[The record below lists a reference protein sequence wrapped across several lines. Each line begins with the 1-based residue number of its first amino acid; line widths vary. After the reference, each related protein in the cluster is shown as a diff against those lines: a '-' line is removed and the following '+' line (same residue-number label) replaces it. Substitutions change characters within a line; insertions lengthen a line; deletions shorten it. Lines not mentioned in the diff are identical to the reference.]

1 MSTMQAVV
9 YEQYGP
15 PEVLKLSQVA
25 KPTPKPNEV
34 LIKIYST
41 TVTVGDW
48 RLRKANPFLAR
59 FFTGLF
65 KPKNPILGHELAGII
80 ETVGTSVTRYK
91 VGDAVF
97 ASTKLD
103 SGSYAEYMCLP
114 EDGAMALKPNNL
126 SFEEAATIPI
136 GGLTAIHLLREAG
149 IKAGQ
154 KVLVYGASGSVGS
167 FAVQLAKHFGTT
179 VTAVCSITN
188 VELVKSLGADTVI
201 DYKKTDVTQSN
212 EQFDLIFD
220 AVGYLP
226 FAQCKNILKP
236 NGTYASVSWG
246 ITLTLNMIASK
257 IFGGPK
263 VVMGMSAEGTTDIVL
278 LKKLA
283 EAGKLKG
290 IIDRCYTLAD
300 LPEAHHY
307 VESGRKKGGV
317 VIQVAA

>member
-15 PEVLKLSQVA
+15 PEVLQMRQVA

-34 LIKIYST
+34 LIKIYAT

-48 RLRKANPFLAR
+48 RLRKADPFLAR

-65 KPKNPILGHELAGII
+65 KPKNPILGHELAGVI
-80 ETVGTSVTRYK
+80 ETVGTVVTRYK

-103 SGSYAEYMCLP
+103 SGTYAEYICLP

-126 SFEEAATIPI
+126 SFEEAATIPV
-136 GGLTAIHLLREAG
+136 GGLTALHLLREAG
-149 IKAGQ
+149 IKTGQ
-154 KVLVYGASGSVGS
+154 KVLIYGASGSVGS

-179 VTAVCSITN
+179 VTAVCSTTN
-188 VELVKSLGADTVI
+188 VALVKSLGADRVI
-201 DYKKTDVTQSN
+201 DYKQTDVTQSN

-226 FAQCKNILKP
+226 LAKCKKILKP
-236 NGTYASVSWG
+236 DGTYASVSWG
-246 ITLTLNMIASK
+246 IALTLNMLGSK
-257 IFGGPK
+257 MFGGPK
-263 VVMGMSAEGTTDIVL
+263 VVMGMSVEGTADMVY
-278 LKKLA
+278 LKDLA
-283 EAGKLKG
+283 EASRLKG
-290 IIDRCYTLAD
+290 IIDRRYTLAQ

-317 VIQVAA
+317 VIQIV